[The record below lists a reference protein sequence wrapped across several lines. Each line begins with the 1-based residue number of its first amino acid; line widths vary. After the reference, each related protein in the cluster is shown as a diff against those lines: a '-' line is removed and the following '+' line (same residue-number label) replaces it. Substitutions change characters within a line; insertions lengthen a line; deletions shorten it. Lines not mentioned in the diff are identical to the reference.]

1 MDAKNNLNF
10 FHLNISSLPCHFLE
24 LHTLLATS
32 EIEPDIIG
40 ITESRLKSNKNHL
53 TNITLANYNIEYCPT
68 DGANG
73 GALLYIKEDIIYK
86 KRNDLKIIK
95 SKMLES
101 IFIGI
106 INPSIKNLIVGCIYR
121 HPCMELIK
129 YNNDFFTYICETL
142 LREKSKDIVLMGDFN
157 VDLLKY
163 EDDAN
168 TAVFRDKIYLTSL
181 IPQITSPTRIT
192 SRLKTLIDNI
202 FSIDAN
208 VETLSG
214 NIVTNISDH
223 LTQFL
228 SFPLKYTPHKKK
240 NEIYKRNS
248 KILMLASSLVTFE
261 ILIGKKLLK

>member
-1 MDAKNNLNF
+1 
-10 FHLNISSLPCHFLE
+10 
-24 LHTLLATS
+24 
-32 EIEPDIIG
+32 
-40 ITESRLKSNKNHL
+40 
-53 TNITLANYNIEYCPT
+53 
-68 DGANG
+68 
-73 GALLYIKEDIIYK
+73 
-86 KRNDLKIIK
+86 
-95 SKMLES
+95 
-101 IFIGI
+101 
-106 INPSIKNLIVGCIYR
+106 
-121 HPCMELIK
+121 
-129 YNNDFFTYICETL
+129 
-142 LREKSKDIVLMGDFN
+142 MGDFN

-223 LTQFL
+223 LSQFL